1 MHSNFPSAVRSVAH
15 KDDLP
20 VLSTTL
26 VSSHT
31 RWEREIDDD
40 LGEHGD
46 ELQGSASDG
55 MQQLFSQTEHNN

>member
-1 MHSNFPSAVRSVAH
+1 MRSVPHKAH
-15 KDDLP
+15 LP

-31 RWEREIDDD
+31 RWEREIDDH

-55 MQQLFSQTEHNN
+55 MQQLFSQTESNN